1 MLMTKQNL
9 SKCVAAP
16 ILATCALK
24 DVMPEVGGRGE
35 GGEGRERG
43 RGAGWCQCLSV
54 CNSNMKKK
62 IFLTMYVLQTVFRQ
76 NIFIVLYVWKL
87 FLLDGNS
94 SPPSNFPFP
103 LSIFLKSEMSIRLSD
118 CDNLIREP
126 REIVF

>member
-1 MLMTKQNL
+1 MLMTIQNL
-9 SKCVAAP
+9 SKCVIAP

-24 DVMPEVGGRGE
+24 DVMPEVE
-35 GGEGRERG
+35 G

-54 CNSNMKKK
+54 CNSSLKNNF
-62 IFLTMYVLQTVFRQ
+62 FLTMYVLQTAFRQ

-94 SPPSNFPFP
+94 SLPSNFSFP
-103 LSIFLKSEMSIRLSD
+103 LSILLKNEMSIRLSD
-118 CDNLIREP
+118 CDNLIGEP